1 MLVLLVTLVG
11 MLATDNRPTTVA
23 ALPELDAAGASATLP
38 QDLRP
43 IVLQALQRDA
53 SAEYGVWAD
62 GEGYAGTNEA
72 HGLHV
77 VHPAAGGVDVMPLD
91 GSAGWTTGLRL
102 AGLAAAG
109 NALGLPSATSIDA
122 TGNRVETL
130 YADGSGPVISEW
142 YVHGPLGVE
151 QGFTVHRAMEADQ
164 LEVTVGVVGALRA
177 VQAEAGRAVLVVAS
191 DRIAAYFPRA

>member
-1 MLVLLVTLVG
+1 M
-11 MLATDNRPTTVA
+11 
-23 ALPELDAAGASATLP
+23 
-38 QDLRP
+38 
-43 IVLQALQRDA
+43 VLQALQRDA
-53 SAEYGVWAD
+53 SLEYGVWGD

-91 GSAGWTTGLRL
+91 GSASWTTGLRL
-102 AGLAAAG
+102 AGLAADG
-109 NALGLPSATSIDA
+109 NAVALPSATSVDA

-151 QGFTVHRAMEADQ
+151 QGFTVHRAMDADQ
-164 LEVTVGVVGALRA
+164 LAVTVGVVGALRA
-177 VQAEAGRAVLVVAS
+177 EQAEAGRAVLVVAS